1 MVTAGVRSTG
11 LLALTAA
18 SGEIHNAWATFGR
31 VTGAKEAEPNFR
43 MTDNLPFAYL
53 RSTLRRYTRVRL
65 KPSLR
70 TMHTTNYFS
79 GHFHPASREIKQER
93 RST

>member
-43 MTDNLPFAYL
+43 MTDNLPLAYL
-53 RSTLRRYTRVRL
+53 RSTLRRQGRSIPLCSANV
-65 KPSLR
+65 S
-70 TMHTTNYFS
+70 S
-79 GHFHPASREIKQER
+79 GRFRQFGGIFTSPLGSA
-93 RST
+93 T

>member
-43 MTDNLPFAYL
+43 MTDNLPLAYL
-53 RSTLRRYTRVRL
+53 RSTLRRYSRVTFENSRSVRYAARL
-65 KPSLR
+65 
-70 TMHTTNYFS
+70 FS
-79 GHFHPASREIKQER
+79 
-93 RST
+93 

>member
-1 MVTAGVRSTG
+1 MVTAGVRTG

-43 MTDNLPFAYL
+43 MTDNIICPWLTSDLHYA
-53 RSTLRRYTRVRL
+53 VREGL
-65 KPSLR
+65 SR
-70 TMHTTNYFS
+70 QQES
-79 GHFHPASREIKQER
+79 EGHLIALEG
-93 RST
+93 

>member
-31 VTGAKEAEPNFR
+31 VTGAKEAEANFR

-53 RSTLRRYTRVRL
+53 RSTLRRQGGSDLRL
-65 KPSLR
+65 LMRRNATLKKLLLS
-70 TMHTTNYFS
+70 F
-79 GHFHPASREIKQER
+79 AS
-93 RST
+93 

>member
-53 RSTLRRYTRVRL
+53 RSTLRRQGGSDRNRYQHRVFRL
-65 KPSLR
+65 LGEELFRGLSCRAP
-70 TMHTTNYFS
+70 
-79 GHFHPASREIKQER
+79 
-93 RST
+93 

>member
-18 SGEIHNAWATFGR
+18 AGEIHKAWATFGR

-43 MTDNLPFAYL
+43 MTDNLPLAYL
-53 RSTLRRYTRVRL
+53 RSTLRRHTGGN
-65 KPSLR
+65 PSSHSSLR
-70 TMHTTNYFS
+70 VPFT
-79 GHFHPASREIKQER
+79 
-93 RST
+93 